1 MRKNKIYDC
10 ITFFDENLLVNARFE
25 ILKNVVDFFIVC
37 ESRYDHKGEKKEI
50 NFKLKN
56 KSFSNKIRHIIIEEN
71 FPNLNDGWK
80 IESYQR
86 EKIIDGLYDAKNE
99 DFILYSDSDEI
110 PNPSSLKNIQL
121 VKKYGVFM
129 QKFFVYKINI
139 FNKYESPWEGT
150 RICKKKDLK
159 SITHL
164 RKKILTKN
172 LKKAFWK
179 IGLEKNIQV
188 IEEGGWH
195 FNNLYIP
202 ELISKKLKTF
212 QHEEFSIEK
221 YSSIDVINRKI
232 SKLEDL
238 FGRNQNYQKVEL
250 DKSYPDY
257 IINNL
262 VVFDK
267 FIL

>member
-1 MRKNKIYDC
+1 MHKNKIYDC
-10 ITFFDENLLVNARFE
+10 VTFFDENLLVNSRFE
-25 ILKNVVDFFIVC
+25 ILKDVVDYFVVC
-37 ESRYDHKGEKKEI
+37 ESNYDHKGIKKNI

-56 KSFSNKIRHIIIEEN
+56 KNFENKVRHIVIDQN

-86 EKIIDGLYDAKNE
+86 EKIINGLYDAKDE

-110 PNPSSLKNIQL
+110 PNPNLLRNITL
-121 VKKYGVFM
+121 HKKYGVFM

-139 FNKYESPWEGT
+139 FNKYESPWEGS

-172 LKKAFWK
+172 LKKSFWK
-179 IGLEKNIQV
+179 IGIEKNIQ
-188 IEEGGWH
+188 IMEDGGWH
-195 FNNLYIP
+195 FNNLYTP
-202 ELISKKLKTF
+202 KLISKKLKTF
-212 QHEEFSIEK
+212 QHQEFSADK
-221 YSSIDVINRKI
+221 YSSVDVINKKI
-232 SKLEDL
+232 LNLEDL
-238 FGRNQNYQKVEL
+238 FGRKHNYQKVEF
-250 DKSYPDY
+250 DESYPDY
-257 IINNL
+257 MINNL
-262 VVFDK
+262 EEFNE

>member
-25 ILKNVVDFFIVC
+25 ILKDVVDFFIVC
-37 ESRYDHKGEKKEI
+37 ESRYDHKGKKKEI

-159 SITHL
+159 SVTHL

-212 QHEEFSIEK
+212 QHEKFSIEK
-221 YSSIDVINRKI
+221 YSSIDVINKKI